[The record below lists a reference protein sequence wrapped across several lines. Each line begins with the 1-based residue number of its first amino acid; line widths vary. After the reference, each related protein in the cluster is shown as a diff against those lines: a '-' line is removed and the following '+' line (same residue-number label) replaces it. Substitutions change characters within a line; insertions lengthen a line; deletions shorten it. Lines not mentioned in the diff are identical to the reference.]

1 MSPRPRALAGARAH
15 RHPALLK
22 RSRRPFGTLCLWSAL
37 VSACTGPVEEP
48 RTVNARW
55 SNARWTDLGPS
66 GAVLRAFD
74 SERLPRLELEPEPTA
89 DDPVVSARARWN
101 GGAWQPLTLET
112 VDGRRTTVVPAPA
125 DPPDASAEP
134 PLRLEVQFDRK
145 AGPPLR
151 AVTDAVWSVPPEQR
165 PALSNVVSARKAGDL
180 DRADTLLRAADAPP
194 LWASVEAARVQQARG
209 DWALT
214 LSAWLESARAA
225 ERAGIDSEV
234 ARRTMSAAYA
244 ALWRHDTARVAAL
257 LDEIAPV
264 VRALDEPELTA
275 FEAYYRGLLAR
286 ERGNYREGAEHHRR
300 ALEVAVRH
308 GVNAHLRTFR
318 MGLALL
324 EQYQGRFSAA
334 LQWLE
339 PELKRDGPSDPGF
352 DVNVA
357 WIETAAARSKG
368 RTQGLD
374 AARRRLERAL
384 EALVR
389 SGARARAANAWTNLA
404 WLEQVAGAPAAAER
418 ALGEAARMDPVGLGA
433 SRAFADTLAGEL
445 RWAQGDASGA
455 LVHLNAA
462 VSRAEAEDAPER
474 QWRALSARARALLT
488 LDRTAA
494 ALTDLRA
501 ARVALN
507 DTTRRTAV
515 TEVRAEYLAE
525 RRGLLEDTL
534 RALLGDP
541 PGRGGAASNAALAE
555 AFALVDASQSAVLR
569 SLDVRGRV
577 ERLPAEVR
585 ARWDAAREVWLRARD
600 AAERTVRD
608 LELGAS
614 TPADVERARLDA
626 RRAYDA
632 AWAVVDAF
640 DGHAGA
646 GALDVEALR
655 LALGRDAALVSMT
668 PWGDQALAFL
678 VDADGLQA
686 ALCGPWSARGGL
698 PPCWSTWARRL
709 QGRRTLYVVDGGHEA
724 TRALAE
730 TAVGSAVAVV
740 SLPWAGLLLR
750 GTRGSPSST
759 AKVEVFADPDASLRF
774 AALEGKRVA
783 ARLPGA
789 RLRTG
794 AEVTPA
800 ALREALEHAD
810 VVHFAGHGRLRPED
824 PFAAHLALAGGA
836 EFSLEGVLSSPV
848 RSRLVVLSG
857 CETAVDQSLAATER
871 VSLAD
876 AFLAAGA
883 TLVLATDAPLPDAE
897 AADWVDRF
905 YALGGATAPAQTL
918 YALRKKEDAE
928 AFRWRLHGQIE
939 VGASLDNSKSPR

>member
-1 MSPRPRALAGARAH
+1 M
-15 RHPALLK
+15 
-22 RSRRPFGTLCLWSAL
+22 
-37 VSACTGPVEEP
+37 
-48 RTVNARW
+48 
-55 SNARWTDLGPS
+55 
-66 GAVLRAFD
+66 RAFD
-74 SERLPRLELEPEPTA
+74 GERLPRLEFEA
-89 DDPVVSARARWN
+89 DSTPDKPVVAARARWS
-101 GGAWQPLTLET
+101 GGDWQPVPFES
-112 VDGRRTTVVPAPA
+112 VEGRLRLDVPAPA
-125 DPPDASAEP
+125 RPSDGSAATAP
-134 PLRLEVQFDRK
+134 YVEVLLDRES
-145 AGPPLR
+145 GPPLR
-151 AVTDAVWSVPPEQR
+151 AVTGAVWSAVPEQL
-165 PALSNVVSARKAGDL
+165 PALAPAVAARKAGDL
-180 DRADTLLRAADAPP
+180 DRADALLRDASADP
-194 LWASVEAARVQQARG
+194 LWVSVERARVQQARG

-214 LSAWLESARAA
+214 LDAWLEAA
-225 ERAGIDSEV
+225 QAADRAGIDSEV

-257 LDEIAPV
+257 LEQVAPLV
-264 VRALDEPELTA
+264 KAVDEPELTA

-300 ALEVAVRH
+300 ALEVALRF
-308 GVNAHLRTFR
+308 GLDAQLRTFR

-334 LQWLE
+334 LRWLE
-339 PELKRDGPSDPGF
+339 PELTRDAPPDPGF

-357 WIETAAARSKG
+357 WIETAAARATGSL
-368 RTQGLD
+368 QGLD

-384 EALVR
+384 EALGR

-418 ALGEAARMDPVGLGA
+418 ALREAARMDPVGLGA

-445 RWAQGDASGA
+445 RWAQGDAPGA
-455 LVHLNAA
+455 LEHLNAA
-462 VSRAEAEDAPER
+462 VSRAHTEDAQER
-474 QWRALSARARALLT
+474 LWRALSSRARVSLT
-488 LDRTAA
+488 LGRTAS
-494 ALTDLRA
+494 ALEDLRA

-534 RALLGDP
+534 RALLGNP
-541 PGRGGAASNAALAE
+541 SARPGAASKAALAE

-577 ERLPAEVR
+577 ERLPPEVR
-585 ARWDAAREVWLRARD
+585 ARWDQAREAWLRARD
-600 AAERTVRD
+600 TSERTVRD

-614 TPADVERARLDA
+614 TPADVERARLEA
-626 RRAYDA
+626 RHAYDA
-632 AWAVVDAF
+632 AWAVVDGF
-640 DGHAGA
+640 EGHGSDGS
-646 GALDVEALR
+646 LDVDALR
-655 LALGRDAALVSMT
+655 VALGREAALVSVT

-678 VDADGLQA
+678 IDADGVRS
-686 ALCGPWSARGGL
+686 ALCGPWSARAGL
-698 PPCWSTWARRL
+698 PPCWSTWTPRL
-709 QGRRTLYVVDGGHEA
+709 EGRRTLYVVDGGHEA
-724 TRALAE
+724 TRALVE
-730 TAVGSAVAVV
+730 TSVGSAVAVV

-750 GTRGSPSST
+750 GARATPPSVE
-759 AKVEVFADPDASLRF
+759 KVEVFADPDASLRF
-774 AALEGKRVA
+774 AALEGQRVA
-783 ARLPGA
+783 ARMPGA
-789 RLRTG
+789 RLRNG
-794 AEVTPA
+794 AAVTTE
-800 ALREALEHAD
+800 ALREALERAD

-836 EFSLEGVLSSPV
+836 EFSLEAVLSSPV

-883 TLVLATDAPLPDAE
+883 TVVLATDVPLPDAE

-918 YALRKKEDAE
+918 HSLRKIEDTGAI
-928 AFRWRLHGQIE
+928 RWRLHGRIDAQ
-939 VGASLDNSKSPR
+939 K